1 MKHTFQSHGLRY
13 FILTETISSE
23 QIRRRKKKKKER
35 KKEGEEKKKKR
46 KKKKKKGK
54 KKKKKKEKILQ
65 MRISLRFLL
74 CSFHFV
80 HFNLIPKT

>member
-35 KKEGEEKKKKR
+35 KKEGEEKKKK
-46 KKKKKKGK
+46 KKKRR
-54 KKKKKKEKILQ
+54 KKKKKEK
-65 MRISLRFLL
+65 RKDSPNENFSSISPLFLSF
-74 CSFHFV
+74 CSFQFNTE
-80 HFNLIPKT
+80 NLIY

>member
-35 KKEGEEKKKKR
+35 KKEGEEKKKEKR
-46 KKKKKKGK
+46 KDSPN
-54 KKKKKKEKILQ
+54 ENFSS
-65 MRISLRFLL
+65 ISPLFLSF
-74 CSFHFV
+74 CSFQFNTE
-80 HFNLIPKT
+80 NLIY